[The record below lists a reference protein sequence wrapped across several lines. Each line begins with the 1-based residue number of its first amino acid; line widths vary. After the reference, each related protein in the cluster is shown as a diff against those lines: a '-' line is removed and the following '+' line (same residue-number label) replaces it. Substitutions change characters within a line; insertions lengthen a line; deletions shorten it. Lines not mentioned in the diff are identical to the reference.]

1 MAYLLLFLTITAL
14 LVENEVVIR
23 QLKALKNKK
32 AAAANA
38 KLAKKVAKQ
47 LDEAQM
53 KEVPFCCFILAI
65 SLILVLYSVDGAAR
79 ADQHLQS

>member
-1 MAYLLLFLTITAL
+1 M
-14 LVENEVVIR
+14 R

-47 LDEAQM
+47 LDETQM
-53 KEVPFCCFILAI
+53 KEVVYNYFLFIKFQSFWNSWWSCKNRQMCTAKTCVP
-65 SLILVLYSVDGAAR
+65 SAA
-79 ADQHLQS
+79 D

>member
-1 MAYLLLFLTITAL
+1 M
-14 LVENEVVIR
+14 
-23 QLKALKNKK
+23 KALKNKK

-53 KEVPFCCFILAI
+53 KEVWD
-65 SLILVLYSVDGAAR
+65 V
-79 ADQHLQS
+79 